1 MTESKPNINDALLKM
16 QAKYVS
22 ELPGKLDDL
31 EDLCM
36 GFASGESKDVKLLAL
51 SHLVHSIKGSA
62 GTFGVAIVSTICH
75 RFEDR
80 INDIQ
85 QDTLLEND
93 RSFIDDAL
101 GYIDLIR
108 DAVGLV
114 LEGVTDFTVI
124 DEKLEAMVLS
134 MDKQSAKEARP
145 LSLLVVDSARTT
157 AVMLRASL
165 HDASITVVGEDT
177 DLGALKRLMD
187 ERFDVVVCGL
197 GIGLIGGLGL
207 ISALKLSD
215 GRSREAVTVL
225 LTSDMESFQK
235 TDPAPD
241 IVLDRGPSLGENLMA
256 ALDTHAARLTSA

>member
-36 GFASGESKDVKLLAL
+36 AFTTGESKDVKLLAL

-62 GTFGVAIVSTICH
+62 GTFGVSIVSTICH

-80 INDIQ
+80 INEIKE
-85 QDTLLEND
+85 DTPEED

-101 GYIDLIR
+101 RYIDLIR
-108 DAVGLV
+108 EAVGLV
-114 LEGVTDFTVI
+114 RENETDFTAI
-124 DEKLEAMVLS
+124 EEKLDGLALPVGTEPREAV
-134 MDKQSAKEARP
+134 RP
-145 LSLLVVDSARTT
+145 LSLLVADSARTT
-157 AVMLRASL
+157 AVMLRAHL
-165 HDASITVVGEDT
+165 GDAAITVVGEDT

-207 ISALKLSD
+207 ICALKLSD
-215 GRSREAVTVL
+215 GRSRDAMTVL
-225 LTSDMESFQK
+225 LTSDTESFQK

-241 IVLDRGPSLGENLMA
+241 FVLNRGPSLGQDLMSV
-256 ALDTHAARLTSA
+256 LDTHMRRA